1 MKSTRYL
8 SRLLVAI
15 SVFLSLTVPLE
26 TFGGGTRMWEL
37 AGFEE
42 LDKGE
47 LDGTQVSSLGE
58 VCLGKREKK
67 LGLDGIGLVWS
78 AVRAKTGEIYLG
90 TGYDGKIFRVRGDNV
105 VEIATTGQLIVTS
118 LAIDEKGDLFAGT
131 LPDPVVWKIPSPA
144 KVATKKPV
152 EAKKWVT
159 LSEDVKHV
167 WALVFGRGGILYAGT
182 GPEGKLLS
190 IGRDKKATVYLDTEE
205 DHILSLLEKGKG
217 KLLAGTSPGALLLEV
232 SGPGRAVALADFD
245 ATEVKA
251 IAMTGDD
258 LFAAV
263 NTFSRPPAV
272 PTKSS
277 KKSKNASSKGTSFF
291 KKKSSRDIGDGKL
304 YRIGKNMRVE
314 KLWERKKSHVVSMAV
329 TPSGVLFA
337 GLGAEGKVISVDD
350 YRVVRTELDLDER
363 QVMTLLAGK
372 DLDFVATGDAG
383 SAYSI
388 ARSRKAEAVYLAPP
402 LDAKRTSSWGRLTWF
417 SEGKLRVQ
425 TRSGNTV
432 RPDTNW
438 SDWSKPVARGNL
450 VASPD
455 ARYLQLR
462 FSWTLE
468 ESATLV
474 SAELAYKP
482 QNLRTIVTSFNPDSR
497 YPTPKRSSKKEQ
509 GEVSTR
515 TVNAQPS
522 KRNKAKLELKWKV
535 SNPDSDTMRYN
546 LWYRTVGE
554 KLWRRITKEDT
565 VLKETRYTWDTD
577 TVPEGHY
584 QLRLT
589 ADDSPSNDAREVL
602 EDEFVS
608 VPVLVDNHQPTV
620 KGLGFGKGTV
630 RGAATDTFSAISGLE
645 FAVDNGPWM
654 PLFVKDG
661 IFDEKMEEFE
671 FALPKDLESGP
682 HAVAV
687 RAFDRAGNMGTA
699 EIHIVQK

>member
-1 MKSTRYL
+1 MKSTRYITH
-8 SRLLVAI
+8 LLIAI
-15 SVFLSLTVPLE
+15 SVFLSLTAPLE
-26 TFGGGTRMWEL
+26 TFAGGTRMWEL
-37 AGFEE
+37 AGFKE

-58 VCLGKREKK
+58 VRLGKRAKK
-67 LGLDGIGLVWS
+67 LNLDGVGLVWS
-78 AVRAKTGEIYLG
+78 AVRAKTGEVYLG
-90 TGYDGKIFRVRGDNV
+90 TGYDGKIFRVRGDKV
-105 VEIATTGQLIVTS
+105 VEIATTGQLVVTS
-118 LAIDEKGDLFAGT
+118 LAIDAKGDLYAGT
-131 LPDPVVWKIPSPA
+131 LPDPIVWKIKAPA
-144 KVATKKPV
+144 EIAAKKPV
-152 EAKKWVT
+152 EAEKWLA
-159 LSEDVKHV
+159 LSEDIKHV
-167 WALVFGRGGILYAGT
+167 WALIFGRGGVLYAGT

-205 DHILSLLEKGKG
+205 DHILSLLEKSEG
-217 KLLAGTSPGALLLEV
+217 KLLAGTSPGAMLLEV
-232 SGPGRAVALADFD
+232 SGPGRATALADFD

-263 NTFSRPPAV
+263 NRFSRPPAV

-277 KKSKNASSKGTSFF
+277 KNGISSSSKGTSYS
-291 KKKSSRDIGDGKL
+291 KKKSSRDVGDGEL
-304 YRIGKNMRVE
+304 YHIGKNMRVE
-314 KLWERKKSHVVSMAV
+314 KIWKGKKSHVVSLAV
-329 TPSGVLFA
+329 TPKRMLFA

-350 YRVVRTELDLDER
+350 DRVVRTELDLDER

-383 SAYSI
+383 SVYSV
-388 ARSRKAEAVYLAPP
+388 ARSRKADAVYLTPP

-438 SDWSKPVARGNL
+438 SDWSKAITRGNL
-450 VASPD
+450 VSSPD

-462 FSWTLE
+462 FSWALK

-482 QNLRTIVTSFNPDSR
+482 QNLRTIITSFNPDSR
-497 YPTPKRSSKKEQ
+497 YPTPKKSSKKGQ

-515 TVNAQPS
+515 TVNSQPS
-522 KRNKAKLELKWKV
+522 KRNKAKLDLSWKV
-535 SNPDSDTMRYN
+535 SNPDKDTMRYN

-554 KLWRRITKEDT
+554 KLWRRITKKDK
-565 VLKETRYTWDTD
+565 VLKDTRYTWDTD
-577 TVPEGHY
+577 TVPEGRY

-589 ADDSPSNDAREVL
+589 ADDSPDNDAREVL
-602 EDEFVS
+602 EDEFIS
-608 VPVLVDNHQPTV
+608 VPILVDNHQPTV
-620 KGLGFGKGTV
+620 KGLGFRKGTV
-630 RGAATDTFSAISGLE
+630 RGSAADSFSAISGLE

-654 PLFVKDG
+654 PVFVKDG
-661 IFDEKMEEFE
+661 IFDEKEEDFE
-671 FALPKDLESGP
+671 FVLPKDLEPGP

-687 RAFDRAGNMGTA
+687 RAFDRTANMGTA
-699 EIHIVQK
+699 EIHIVLK